1 MEGRPQAVTV
11 EDLITLNKRALRR
24 GGGEHG
30 IRYEST
36 LHYAVD
42 RPFLAFGGRP
52 MYPSP
57 YAKAAALMEI
67 IVQGHPFEN
76 GNKRTGLA
84 AGAALLRV
92 LTGKV
97 IAVPTAEAI
106 RVSKAVEAKKMDT
119 AALARWFYA
128 CSYYK

>member
-1 MEGRPQAVTV
+1 MTETTTAENTTGKRSCRLCGRPAGRAHFFDY
-11 EDLITLNKRALRR
+11 EGTLR
-24 GGGEHG
+24 
-30 IRYEST
+30 
-36 LHYAVD
+36 YAVD

-97 IAVPTAEAI
+97 ITVPKPEAI

-119 AALARWFYA
+119 ADLARWFYA